1 MTTMRML
8 KFSLIAALSA
18 LSVLALAG
26 CATNPA
32 TGKPMVS
39 LVSPQ
44 EEQRT
49 GREMH
54 PQILREFGRY
64 ENERVQAY
72 VNRVGQSLVP
82 RTELPNAQWTFT
94 VLDSPIVNAFAL
106 PGGYVYI
113 TRGLLALAQNEAEL
127 ASVLGH
133 EMGHVTA
140 RHAAQRQTAA
150 LGAGILGV
158 LVGAVTGSGDL
169 ANASAGTGQALVA
182 GYSRDQEF
190 EADDLGLRYI
200 GRTGYDVNA
209 SPSFLNRMGE
219 QSRLEATM
227 MGQPGRVDQYNI
239 LSTHPRTPDR
249 VARAA
254 REAKAAGSSGNRIDR
269 DTYLAAIDGM
279 TYGDSAEQ
287 GFVRGQ
293 RFVHPQL
300 GIGFDAP
307 SGYRLFNRADSVVAQ
322 SPGGG
327 ILIFD
332 RQQSAG
338 SLSNAF
344 ARATNNTAGN
354 IRTMEVNGFEAIAG
368 TVRGSLNNR
377 PVEIRVRDAALRSE
391 HDLPVPLGQP
401 QWRAKPGSGSGGT
414 QLPSPV
420 WRRDRWA
427 AAAPHPHCHRAAG
440 RYGAKPGQPHALS
453 RFPRGAF
460 SPAERIDGRRS
471 RPDAGT
477 AREDRAVKLRLR
489 RSPAPG
495 RRAAT
500 GRRGACRPARSRRP
514 ARA

>member
-8 KFSLIAALSA
+8 KLSLIAALSA

-377 PVEIRVRDAALRSE
+377 PVEIRVLTLRYDQNTIYRFRSAN
-391 HDLPVPLGQP
+391 L
-401 QWRAKPGSGSGGT
+401 SGGPNQAADQAARSFRRLSGGET
-414 QLPSPV
+414 AGLQPHRIRIATVRPGDTVQSLASPMPYPDF
-420 WRRDRWA
+420 REERFRLLNGLTGGDR
-427 AAAPHPHCHRAAG
+427 G
-440 RYGAKPGQPHALS
+440 LTPGQ
-453 RFPRGAF
+453 R
-460 SPAERIDGRRS
+460 
-471 RPDAGT
+471 
-477 AREDRAVKLRLR
+477 VKIVQ
-489 RSPAPG
+489 
-495 RRAAT
+495 
-500 GRRGACRPARSRRP
+500 
-514 ARA
+514 

>member
-8 KFSLIAALSA
+8 KLSLLAALSA
-18 LSVLALAG
+18 LSLAG

-32 TGKPMVS
+32 TGRPMVS

-72 VNRVGQSLVP
+72 VNRIGQSLVP

-150 LGAGILGV
+150 MGAGLLGV

-169 ANASAGTGQALVA
+169 GQASMGAGQAMVA
-182 GYSRDQEF
+182 TYSRDQEF

-200 GRTGYDVNA
+200 GRSGYDVNA
-209 SPSFLNRMGE
+209 SSSFLNRMGE
-219 QSRLEATM
+219 QSQLEAAM
-227 MGQPGRVDQYNI
+227 MGQPGRVNQNNI
-239 LSTHPRTPDR
+239 MSTHPRTPDR

-254 REAKAAGSSGNRIDR
+254 REAKAAGGSGNRVDR
-269 DTYLAAIDGM
+269 DAYLAAIDGM

-293 RFVHPQL
+293 RFIHPQL
-300 GIGFDAP
+300 GFVFDAP
-307 SGYRLFNRADSVVAQ
+307 PSYRLFNRADSVVAQ
-322 SPGGG
+322 SPGDG

-344 ARATNNTAGN
+344 GRSTNNAAGN
-354 IRTMEVNGFEAIAG
+354 IQTMEVNGFEAIAG

-377 PVEIRVRDAALRSE
+377 PVEIRVVTLRYDQNTIYRFRSASLNGGPNQVADQAARSFRR
-391 HDLPVPLGQP
+391 L
-401 QWRAKPGSGSGGT
+401 SGSESAGLQPHRVRIATVRPGDT
-414 QLPSPV
+414 VQSLASRMPYSDF
-420 WRRDRWA
+420 REERFRLLNGLSAGDR
-427 AAAPHPHCHRAAG
+427 G
-440 RYGAKPGQPHALS
+440 LTPGQ
-453 RFPRGAF
+453 R
-460 SPAERIDGRRS
+460 
-471 RPDAGT
+471 
-477 AREDRAVKLRLR
+477 VKIVQ
-489 RSPAPG
+489 
-495 RRAAT
+495 
-500 GRRGACRPARSRRP
+500 
-514 ARA
+514 

>member
-8 KFSLIAALSA
+8 KLSLLAALST
-18 LSVLALAG
+18 LSLAG

-32 TGKPMVS
+32 TGRPMVS

-113 TRGLLALAQNEAEL
+113 TRGLIALAQNEAEV

-150 LGAGILGV
+150 LGAGLLGV
-158 LVGAVTGSGDL
+158 LVGAVTGSSDL
-169 ANASAGTGQALVA
+169 AGASAGTGQAVVA
-182 GYSRDQEF
+182 GYSREQEF
-190 EADDLGLRYI
+190 EADDLGIRYI

-209 SPSFLNRMGE
+209 SSSFLNRMGE
-219 QSRLEATM
+219 QSRLEAAM

-254 REAKAAGSSGNRIDR
+254 REAKAAGSSGNRIDQ
-269 DTYLAAIDGM
+269 DSYLAVIDGM
-279 TYGDSAEQ
+279 IYGDSADQ
-287 GFVRGQ
+287 GFVRGS

-300 GIGFDAP
+300 GFGFDAP
-307 SGYRLFNRADSVVAQ
+307 PGYRLFNRADSVVAQ
-322 SPGGG
+322 SSGGG

-332 RQQSAG
+332 RQQGGG

-344 ARATNNTAGN
+344 ARATNNAASN
-354 IRTMEVNGFEAIAG
+354 VRAMEINGFEAISG

-377 PVEIRVRDAALRSE
+377 PVQIRVVTLRYDQNTIYRFRSADLNGGSNQAADQAARSFNR
-391 HDLPVPLGQP
+391 L
-401 QWRAKPGSGSGGT
+401 SGGEASGLQPHRIRVVT
-414 QLPSPV
+414 VRPGDTVQSLASRMPFPDF
-420 WRRDRWA
+420 REERFRLLNGMTGGDRSLT
-427 AAAPHPHCHRAAG
+427 
-440 RYGAKPGQPHALS
+440 PGQ
-453 RFPRGAF
+453 R
-460 SPAERIDGRRS
+460 
-471 RPDAGT
+471 
-477 AREDRAVKLRLR
+477 VKIVQ
-489 RSPAPG
+489 
-495 RRAAT
+495 
-500 GRRGACRPARSRRP
+500 
-514 ARA
+514 